1 LEAAGGIVITEDGDR
16 FTYGKLTRGLD
27 NPSFIAAAADNWQDA
42 LK

>member
-1 LEAAGGIVITEDGDR
+1 LEAAGGVVTTEDGDR
-16 FTYGKLTRGLD
+16 FTYGKLARGLD